1 MVNSIV
7 LFLKFYY
14 MFKNYL
20 KIGYRSLLKQK
31 IYSVINI
38 LGLSI
43 GMASVVLIM
52 LHVEDELS
60 YDKIHL
66 KGDRIYKL
74 HLTRLYPDHITKY
87 SITPHSFSDV
97 MVEDFPE
104 IETAVRLFDGPGN
117 VVINYI
123 NNIGEEIAIEESLF
137 MLADSTFFDVFSTNL
152 IKGDPNTVLRGQQDI
167 IITEEVAY
175 KYFGDEDP
183 LNKVLKFDLGGPQPF
198 ETKIVGVC
206 ENIPENSHFD
216 FDFLASSKLNPFINN
231 PNFYAFSA
239 HIYLL
244 LNEGASPESLE
255 DKFQDMVLKYAAPQI
270 EQNLNTTYED
280 YVAAGN
286 GYDYHL
292 VNLFDIHLNPE
303 KYQGDIKPGGNK
315 KFVNLFIAIAFLIL
329 VIACINF
336 MNLATARSTE
346 RAREVGMRKTLGSQK
361 YQLIYQ
367 FLTESVLIS
376 TISLLIALILI
387 QLALPQFNSIT
398 QKTLSLHI
406 DDSFILIG
414 LLGFGI
420 LVGIIAGS
428 YPAFIL
434 SAIMP
439 AEILKGNMQTKKEN
453 LWLRNGLVVFQFTIS
468 IILMSGTLLFWK
480 QMNFILNKDLGF
492 DKEQVM
498 IINNATLL
506 GEQFE
511 SFHHELRAMPEII
524 ETGSTN
530 ALPGGGFVGIQF
542 KSESNGQIITV
553 NGLFVDDNY
562 LETLGFE
569 MIDGRDFSPDF
580 NDSANVVINEQTNF
594 LLGVDNPIGV
604 NLELQGL
611 NGQNNRVVT
620 IIGVVGDFHYMSI
633 HNTISPFVFLNNE
646 PDNIHQFIPVRIKS
660 GNYQEAISKIEAKW
674 NAIVPGQAFNYSF
687 LDEDLQELYISEF
700 RSGKILNIFALL
712 AIIIACVGLFG
723 LSAYTA
729 ALKTKEIGIRKVM
742 GASVSNVV
750 LMLSKDFSKLVIIS
764 IVIAIP
770 VSWTL
775 TSRWL
780 EEFAYHTDLS
790 AWIFIAASVTALL
803 ISWFTV
809 GYQSIKAAIMNPV
822 NSLRSE

>member
-1 MVNSIV
+1 
-7 LFLKFYY
+7 

-31 IYSVINI
+31 VYSVINI

-43 GMASVVLIM
+43 GMASVVLIL

-60 YDKIHL
+60 YDKFHL

-104 IETAVRLFDGPGN
+104 IETAVRLLPLPGN
-117 VVINYI
+117 VVVKYTK
-123 NNIGEEIAIEESLF
+123 NNGEEITFEESRF
-137 MLADSTFFDVFSTNL
+137 MLADSTFFEVFSTKL
-152 IKGDPNTVLRGQQDI
+152 IKGDYETVLRSQQDI
-167 IITEEVAY
+167 IITEETAY

-183 LNKVLKFDLGGPQPF
+183 LNNVLKFDLGGPQPF
-198 ETKIVGVC
+198 EANIVGVC

-216 FDFLASSKLNPFINN
+216 FDFLASSKSNPFFSN

-244 LNEGASPESLE
+244 LNKETSPESLE

-270 EQNLNTTYED
+270 EQSLNTTYEE

-346 RAREVGMRKTLGSQK
+346 RAREVGMRKTLGSYK
-361 YQLIYQ
+361 SQLIYQ

-406 DDSFILIG
+406 EDSFVFMG

-420 LVGIIAGS
+420 VVGIIAGS

-434 SAIMP
+434 SAIRP

-453 LWLRNGLVVFQFTIS
+453 LWLRNGLVVFQFAIS
-468 IILMSGTLLFWK
+468 IILMSGTILFWK

-498 IINNATLL
+498 IIKNAPLL

-511 SFHHELRAMPEII
+511 SFQHELRAMPDII
-524 ETGSTN
+524 ETGSAN
-530 ALPGGGFVGIQF
+530 ALPGGGYFGVQF
-542 KSESNGQIITV
+542 KSESNGEIITV
-553 NGLFVDDNY
+553 NGSFVDDNY
-562 LETLGFE
+562 IEALGFE

-580 NDSANVVINEQTNF
+580 NDSATIIINEQTKI
-594 LLGVDNPIGV
+594 LLGVDNPVGM

-611 NGQNNRVVT
+611 NQQNIRIVA
-620 IIGVVGDFHYMSI
+620 IIGVVRDFHYMSI

-646 PDNIHQFIPVRIKS
+646 PNKIHQFIPVRIKS
-660 GNYQEAISKIEAKW
+660 GNYQEAISIIEAKW
-674 NAIVPGQAFNYSF
+674 NTIVPGQALNYSF
-687 LDEDLQELYISEF
+687 LDEDLRELYLNEF
-700 RSGKILNIFALL
+700 RSGKILNIFSLL

-742 GASVSNVV
+742 GASVTNVV
-750 LMLSKDFSKLVIIS
+750 IMLSKDFSKLVLIS

-775 TSRWL
+775 ANLWL
-780 EEFAYHTDLS
+780 ENFAYHTNLS
-790 AWIFIAASVTALL
+790 VWIFIAAGVTALL

-809 GYQSIKAAIMNPV
+809 GYQSIKAAVMNPV
-822 NSLRSE
+822 KSLRSE